1 MRHFFTARA
10 LTVLPPRT
18 RTPPQS
24 SVFRKMSKDA
34 PRGPACLLDAES
46 APEDEP
52 EGGFGLSTGA
62 LALVLGVA
70 GFGRVSHHHVPDME
84 AVAHAA
90 VLTKTAEATTSVQSK
105 YSGSLLP
112 AATSARGKA
121 RPPASIAG
129 QDPHFRTS
137 SAADGSSARST
148 RWAETEGGG
157 RAGETGERRRVNPT
171 D

>member
-1 MRHFFTARA
+1 MRHFFTVPA

-18 RTPPQS
+18 RTHPQS
-24 SVFRKMSKDA
+24 SVFLKMSEDA

-46 APEDEP
+46 VPEDEP
-52 EGGFGLSTGA
+52 EEGFGLSTGA

-90 VLTKTAEATTSVQSK
+90 VLSKTTEATNPIQSK

-129 QDPHFRTS
+129 QDPHFQDVICSRWFV
-137 SAADGSSARST
+137 GSLNAL
-148 RWAETEGGG
+148 G
-157 RAGETGERRRVNPT
+157 
-171 D
+171 